1 MLMVREL
8 VLLDAYNPV
17 DLGELGFVPVQGRDV
32 DSRDLDRE
40 VLVGGLRLS
49 FLVLWCVVLFVGL
62 LVPIRLEVCSFSKE
76 RGLRVG
82 RWPRVVCGYRW

>member
-1 MLMVREL
+1 MFMVREL
-8 VLLDAYNPV
+8 VLLDADNPV

-49 FLVLWCVVLFVGL
+49 FLVLWCVVLFGGL
-62 LVPIRLEVCSFSKE
+62 LFPIRVEVCSIYEE

-82 RWPRVVCGYRW
+82 RWPRVVCWNCW

>member
-1 MLMVREL
+1 MFVVREL
-8 VLLDAYNPV
+8 VLLDADKPS

-49 FLVLWCVVLFVGL
+49 FLVLWCVVLFGGL
-62 LVPIRLEVCSFSKE
+62 LFPVRVEACSFFKE
-76 RGLRVG
+76 
-82 RWPRVVCGYRW
+82 